1 MAILELKGIKKEYT
15 KGEQKVHALRGVDIT
30 IKKGEFLSIIGPSGS
45 GKTTLLN
52 IIGCLDSPT
61 SGTVFYNGQKL
72 AGLKEKG
79 LSRYRKKNIGF
90 IFQSFNLIPVL
101 SVKENVEL
109 PLIIEKKR
117 SKKEIAE
124 NVLNILKAVGLTT
137 MADRLPREISGGQEQ
152 RVAIARALVKNPLI
166 ILADEPTAN
175 LDSSTAEDIIALMEQ
190 INEEHQTTFVFS
202 THDPLMQKHAKRIVV
217 LKDGAV
223 SSDERNSL

>member
-1 MAILELKGIKKEYT
+1 MAILELNKIKKEYT
-15 KGEQKVHALRGVDIT
+15 KGEQKVYALRGVDMAIE
-30 IKKGEFLSIIGPSGS
+30 KGEFLSIIGPSGS

-52 IIGCLDSPT
+52 IIGCLDSAT
-61 SGTVFYNGQKL
+61 SGTVLYNNQQL
-72 AGLKEKG
+72 AGLNEKG
-79 LSRYRKKNIGF
+79 LSQYRKQNIGF

-109 PLIIEKKR
+109 PMVIEKKW
-117 SKKEIAE
+117 SKKEIADRAH
-124 NVLNILKAVGLTT
+124 NILNAVGLAT

-152 RVAIARALVKNPLI
+152 RVAIARALVKNPLV

-175 LDSSTAEDIIALMEQ
+175 LDSSTAEDIIALMKQ

-202 THDPLMQKHAKRIVV
+202 THDPRMQKHARRIVV
-217 LKDGAV
+217 LKDGTV

>member
-1 MAILELKGIKKEYT
+1 MAILELKEIKKEYK
-15 KGEQKVHALRGVDIT
+15 KGEQKVYALRGVDIT
-30 IKKGEFLSIIGPSGS
+30 IEKGEFLSIIGPSGS

-61 SGTVFYNGQKL
+61 SGTVIYNSQQL

-79 LSRYRKKNIGF
+79 LSRYRKQNIGF

-109 PLIIEKKR
+109 PMVIEKKW
-117 SKKEIAE
+117 SKREIGKKA
-124 NVLNILKAVGLTT
+124 LDILKAVGLAA

-190 INEEHQTTFVFS
+190 INEEYRTTFIFS

-217 LKDGAV
+217 LKDGTV